1 MHIDVEQLKQD
12 VAALTQ
18 KIGDLDKATLYEVNK
33 MLRQEV
39 AKLTERVNKLEN
51 KRG

>member
-1 MHIDVEQLKQD
+1 MHIDVDNLKKD
-12 VAALTQ
+12 VASLKE

>member
-1 MHIDVEQLKQD
+1 MHTDVEALKKD
-12 VAALTQ
+12 VAALAQ